1 MATQTSGS
9 YSSIGKRPVRH
20 DGADKVTGKA
30 LYGADTNLPG
40 MLHGKVLRSPH
51 AHALIKSV
59 DISEASKHPGVR
71 AIVTSSDLAPLPD
84 KNSEIGEDLYANAK
98 YVTDRI
104 LASDKALF
112 KGHPI
117 AAIAA
122 DSLHEAEELLDLI
135 KVDYEVLPSVTD
147 VESAMDDNAPILHE
161 TIKAASSSGEIASG
175 SNIASHEQYIL
186 GDIEKGFSEADLIV
200 EREFRTKTVH
210 QGYIEP
216 QNATASWRSDG
227 HVTIWCSSQGH
238 FGIRDQ
244 VATVLDLPVSKVTI
258 VPMEIGGG
266 FGGKLPA
273 YLEPVAALLSE
284 KTGNPVKM
292 FMTRSEVIEATGPT
306 SGSYVKVKIGV
317 TDEGII
323 TAAQGYLAFEA
334 GAFPGSP
341 IGGATACMLSPYDIK
356 NLTLDGYDVVD
367 NKPKTTAYRA
377 PGAPIGALA
386 VETIMDEIAEKL

>member
-1 MATQTSGS
+1 LATQTSDS

-30 LYGADTNLPG
+30 LYGADTNFPG
-40 MLHGKVLRSPH
+40 MLFGKVLRSPH
-51 AHALIKSV
+51 AHAIIKSI

-71 AIVTSSDLAPLPD
+71 AIVTSADLAPLPD

-98 YVTDRI
+98 YVSDRI

-122 DSLHEAEELLDLI
+122 DSLHEAEELLELI
-135 KVDYEVLPSVTD
+135 KIDYEVLPSVTD
-147 VESAMDDNAPILHE
+147 VESAMNDDAPILHE
-161 TIKAASSSGEIASG
+161 TIKAASLSGEITSG

-186 GDIEKGFSEADLIV
+186 GDIEKGFTEADLVV

-244 VATVLDLPVSKVTI
+244 VATVLNLPVSKVTI
-258 VPMEIGGG
+258 VPMEIGG
-266 FGGKLPA
+266 
-273 YLEPVAALLSE
+273 
-284 KTGNPVKM
+284 
-292 FMTRSEVIEATGPT
+292 
-306 SGSYVKVKIGV
+306 
-317 TDEGII
+317 
-323 TAAQGYLAFEA
+323 
-334 GAFPGSP
+334 
-341 IGGATACMLSPYDIK
+341 
-356 NLTLDGYDVVD
+356 
-367 NKPKTTAYRA
+367 
-377 PGAPIGALA
+377 
-386 VETIMDEIAEKL
+386 